1 MAHVILICAMWLAGI
16 RPSDPLTLHS
26 DESDGRPMVLV
37 ALGLISKPF
46 QRMYAEGKPVYEM
59 VLISTLNWCIEL
71 FALVG
76 LASITS
82 RLSVC
87 LWVGSALAA
96 AVLLL

>member
-1 MAHVILICAMWLAGI
+1 MPTNLCLGLVVFV
-16 RPSDPLTLHS
+16 RPVALHS
-26 DESDGRPMVLV
+26 DESDGRPMILV
-37 ALGLISKPF
+37 ALGLIRKPF

-59 VLISTLNWCIEL
+59 VFISTLNWCIEL

-82 RLSVC
+82 RFSVC